1 MRCVFCTIAAATLAF
16 GVISSIATAQQ
27 GSSAQQAISANP
39 TSNPDQELGRRFII
53 KARLAA

>member
-16 GVISSIATAQQ
+16 GVISSIAAQQ